1 MSTLFCPHCIVW
13 CEGRKRQLT
22 KKRGLYRCSYC
33 GETYSEN
40 TLDAEYAR
48 LQRASQVIA
57 NFYRHHEKEDNP
69 MIPKRISVP
78 KG

>member
-57 NFYRHHEKEDNP
+57 NFYGIMRKS
-69 MIPKRISVP
+69 IAA
-78 KG
+78 